1 LFIELAEV
9 LVCPVCR
16 SQHDE
21 GMLQGLVAVVGELRD
36 RKVIGGWLGC
46 PACEARYPIQDGA
59 VCFALA
65 PPEARDRSGGGP
77 STTESPRGSSGPQ
90 AETALLVA
98 ALLSLQEV
106 AGYVLL
112 GQGLGT
118 MAEELSRLAPA
129 SEIVALRGREEG
141 PVSPPSAGVTHLSDT
156 PEGSLP
162 LRAASIAAAAIL
174 GARED
179 VIAEAARVL
188 KPAGC
193 LAVLGSSPARE
204 EAVLSLLRSAG
215 LDPIVVDPQA
225 IVARRV

>member
-1 LFIELAEV
+1 
-9 LVCPVCR
+9 
-16 SQHDE
+16 
-21 GMLQGLVAVVGELRD
+21 
-36 RKVIGGWLGC
+36 
-46 PACEARYPIQDGA
+46 
-59 VCFALA
+59 
-65 PPEARDRSGGGP
+65 
-77 STTESPRGSSGPQ
+77 
-90 AETALLVA
+90 
-98 ALLSLQEV
+98 
-106 AGYVLL
+106 
-112 GQGLGT
+112 
-118 MAEELSRLAPA
+118 
-129 SEIVALRGREEG
+129 
-141 PVSPPSAGVTHLSDT
+141 VTHLSDT